1 MVEPGL
7 RERKKARTRQAIR
20 DAAVEL
26 FVARGYHETTISD
39 IAERAEVSDRT
50 FFSYFPSKE
59 SVLFADL
66 KPAFDRLEEMLQA
79 PDRTASAL
87 ETMRSW
93 LSEDLLAETSSPEL
107 DALIDDLLAA
117 DARPV
122 EAKGLE
128 FMARIQDTLT
138 RAIAIDLDCDD
149 ADAMPAIVATA
160 AIAALYRATRYA
172 DGTPIRSDDLTLA
185 QFDRALDFIHG
196 GLDTLA
202 EKNPD
207 STDLNRPR

>member
-1 MVEPGL
+1 MIEPGL
-7 RERKKARTRQAIR
+7 RERKKARTRQTIR

-26 FVARGYHETTISD
+26 FLARGYHETTISD

-66 KPAFDRLEEMLQA
+66 KPAFDRLKETLEA
-79 PDRTASAL
+79 PARTASAL

-93 LSEDLLAETSSPEL
+93 LSKDLLAENSSPEL

-138 RAIAIDLDCDD
+138 RAIANDLDCNDT
-149 ADAMPAIVATA
+149 DAMPAIVATA
-160 AIAALYRATRYA
+160 AIAALYRATRHA
-172 DGTPIRSDDLTLA
+172 DGTLIRSDDLTLA
-185 QFDRALDFIHG
+185 QFDRALDFIRG
-196 GLDTLA
+196 GLDSLA
-202 EKNPD
+202 KQDPN
-207 STDLNRPR
+207 STDPRT

>member
-1 MVEPGL
+1 MTESGL

-26 FVARGYHETTISD
+26 FLTRGYHVTTISD
-39 IAERAEVSDRT
+39 IAERAEISDRT

-66 KPAFDRLEEMLQA
+66 EPAFNRLEELLEA
-79 PDRTASAL
+79 PARTAGAL

-93 LSEDLLAETSSPEL
+93 LGGDLLAENSSPEL

-138 RAIAIDLDCDD
+138 RAIAKDLDCADT
-149 ADAMPAIVATA
+149 DAMPAIVASA
-160 AIAALYRATRYA
+160 AIAALYRATRHA
-172 DGTPIRSDDLTLA
+172 DGTLIRSDEFTLA
-185 QFDRALDFIHG
+185 QFDRALDFIRG
-196 GLDTLA
+196 GLGGIAGQHSNSID
-202 EKNPD
+202 P
-207 STDLNRPR
+207 RP